1 MTRKTVLDVGNC
13 GPDHASISALLR
25 KHFDV
30 EILRADQADD
40 TFAHLKKHR
49 VDLILINRKLDIDY
63 SDGIE
68 ILKQLKQNETTRDI
82 PAMLITN
89 YPEHQQQAVALGA
102 LVGFGKLEL
111 ASPDTLARLKFVLQP
126 NEANAGA

>member
-30 EILRADQADD
+30 EILRADQAED
-40 TFAHLKKHR
+40 TFSCLQKHR

-68 ILKQLKQNETTRDI
+68 ILKKLKQNETTQDI

-89 YPEHQQQAVALGA
+89 YPEHQHQAVALGA

-111 ASPDTLARLKFVLQP
+111 ASPETLARLKSVLQP

>member
-13 GPDHASISALLR
+13 GPDHTSISALLR